1 MNKVDTIYSWVNE
14 NLGKVHFTKSQK
26 ITKIGMGVNKTTKNG
41 EVIEDSTLYFTLDG
55 GNFISLKDKWIDKI
69 AIKKNKQSMIVS
81 LADKTPL
88 RGIIEGVLILSNDP
102 SLYDELPKDP
112 SFYNEE
118 EEEVKDI
125 DEKSEMDEKWDT
137 MVSNIGKAADFA
149 AKNGTSVGE
158 ALHQLFNKEEKEE
171 KEWPSKDVIE
181 VSGDTFTAPIVSIK
195 GNSLVQNYIKNNSKH
210 GNLGIVYFNEKYG
223 FGGNGDFEVHEK
235 ESLQHRSERFV
246 IVTEGDKQYEEAPC
260 LVLDEN
266 EEVRVLTPT
275 WAVESGKP
283 SILCAKGTDNDRFII
298 YPLIDYPTPFM
309 GILVETEKQFDNLF
323 NFKPL
328 GGVVDDKVCV
338 NLHNVVMNALSDGA
352 RKAKSGE
359 CKFYDGEKDTR
370 ELVNKNEAERYEKT
384 MSINTDEM
392 RANLKGLVGK
402 FVDDTNTKIE
412 KDGCAA
418 KNFEEVN
425 QVATS
430 LPQIKVINF
439 DNTDEKTKEL
449 VKELI
454 QEQDNFSRK
463 VYGDEAVDATLKC
476 LNKCGSDK
484 LNTLVADLIKDKK
497 ILLGEEE
504 ADEKD
509 KEEIAESIANGSG
522 CLEEEDD
529 LLFKKMAEY
538 VKKQVAS

>member
-1 MNKVDTIYSWVNE
+1 MSKVDTIYSWVNE
-14 NLGKVHFTKSQK
+14 NLGKVHFTKEQK
-26 ITKIGMGVNKTTKNG
+26 IKRVGMSINKTTKNG
-41 EVIEDSTLYFTLDG
+41 EVTEDSILSFTLDG
-55 GNFISLKDKWIDKI
+55 GNLISLKDRWIDKI
-69 AIKKNKQSMIVS
+69 AIEKNKQSMIVIFT
-81 LADKTPL
+81 DETPL
-88 RGIIEGVLILSNDP
+88 ALREIIKGVLILSNNP

-118 EEEVKDI
+118 VKDI
-125 DEKSEMDEKWDT
+125 DDKSEMDEKWKT

-158 ALHQLFNKEEKEE
+158 ALHQLFNKEEE

-181 VSGDTFTAPIVSIK
+181 VNGDTFTAPIVRIK

-223 FGGNGDFEVHEK
+223 FGGNGNFAVHEK
-235 ESLQHRSERFV
+235 ESLCHRSERFV

-260 LVLDEN
+260 LVLNEN
-266 EEVRVLTPT
+266 EEVRVLTPS

-298 YPLIDYPTPFM
+298 YPIIDYPTPFM
-309 GILVETEKQFDNLF
+309 GTLVETEKQFDNLF

-338 NLHNVVMNALSDGA
+338 NLHNGVMNALSDGA

-359 CKFYDGEKDTR
+359 CKFYDGEKETR

-402 FVDDTNTKIE
+402 FVDDTTSKIE

-418 KNFEEVN
+418 KNFKDVN
-425 QVATS
+425 QMTIPLS
-430 LPQIKVINF
+430 KIKVINL
-439 DNTDEKTKEL
+439 DNADEKTKEF

-476 LNKCGSDK
+476 LNMIS
-484 LNTLVADLIKDKK
+484 LRF
-497 ILLGEEE
+497 
-504 ADEKD
+504 
-509 KEEIAESIANGSG
+509 
-522 CLEEEDD
+522 
-529 LLFKKMAEY
+529 LFL
-538 VKKQVAS
+538 